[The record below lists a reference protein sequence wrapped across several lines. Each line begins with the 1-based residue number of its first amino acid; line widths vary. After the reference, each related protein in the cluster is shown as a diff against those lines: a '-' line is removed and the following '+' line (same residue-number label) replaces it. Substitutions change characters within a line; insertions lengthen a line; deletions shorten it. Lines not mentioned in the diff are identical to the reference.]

1 MLYTLRSIKIKNSTR
16 RISAMSTDEKHK
28 TQPDAFFSEKKTED
42 KVQYDQHIVHTAV
55 ECIPWYKVILIN

>member
-1 MLYTLRSIKIKNSTR
+1 MNPVATEN
-16 RISAMSTDEKHK
+16 TDKKHK

-55 ECIPWYKVILIN
+55 EKCIPWYKVLLLLCLAGGISQSDR